1 MISKKFIIDAF
12 QKLNNNGSILR
23 TIVYTIGHMCIAIC
37 CLMAIAK
44 VPFMIA
50 LIFLATGNKGVGEKI
65 APIGHINIHPK
76 IFSVSFTYVHHA
88 TNVDFFYD
96 EW

>member
-1 MISKKFIIDAF
+1 MINKKLIIEAF

-37 CLMAIAK
+37 CLMAIAR

-50 LIFLATGNKGVGEKI
+50 STDAIVEPLINSVWYYVLDRYWASRVANKVRADGPE
-65 APIGHINIHPK
+65 HIKYHKEI
-76 IFSVSFTYVHHA
+76 
-88 TNVDFFYD
+88 
-96 EW
+96 E

>member
-1 MISKKFIIDAF
+1 MINKKLIIEAF

-37 CLMAIAK
+37 CLMAIAR

-50 LIFLATGNKGVGEKI
+50 LTDAIVEPLINSVWYYVLDRYWASRVANKVIEDCPEHEKI
-65 APIGHINIHPK
+65 
-76 IFSVSFTYVHHA
+76 
-88 TNVDFFYD
+88 
-96 EW
+96 